1 MTNAQAQFC
10 QLYGIQDMD
19 SLDRLYE
26 IDELILFLPPYP
38 SDTEKKI
45 LQELLG
51 LQGETYGYMDW
62 IKSNNTFEL
71 IMQWREQT
79 GNI

>member
-1 MTNAQAQFC
+1 MTNAHALFC
-10 QLYGIQDMD
+10 KAYEIQDME

-26 IDELILFLPPYP
+26 IDELILFLPPQP
-38 SDTEKKI
+38 TDSEKRI
-45 LQELLG
+45 LQELIG

-62 IKSNNTFEL
+62 VKSNNTFEL

-79 GNI
+79 GNL